1 MYAKILGVD
10 KVAILID
17 FHRFYAIN
25 IKNTLLFHLS
35 VDYNLKPPRILQ
47 EREQVIDNHE

>member
-25 IKNTLLFHLS
+25 IKKHFTFALVGRL
-35 VDYNLKPPRILQ
+35 
-47 EREQVIDNHE
+47 